1 MCFIIISHV
10 FSISMNFTG
19 NIQRLNYLG
28 LKVYASICKCYH
40 VETSEQGS
48 VQSMMNCDSEDNMVH
63 QGIFVG

>member
-1 MCFIIISHV
+1 
-10 FSISMNFTG
+10 MNFTG